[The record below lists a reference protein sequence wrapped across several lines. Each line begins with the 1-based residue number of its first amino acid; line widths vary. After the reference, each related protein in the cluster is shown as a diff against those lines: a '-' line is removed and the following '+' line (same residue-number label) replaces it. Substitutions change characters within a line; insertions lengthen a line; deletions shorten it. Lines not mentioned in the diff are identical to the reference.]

1 MKGYAV
7 LLSSLFLVISLASCE
22 VFSRPLYTATRD
34 ISGQLGSLST
44 QALAENID
52 RLATDPKK
60 TADLLGELAR
70 RDQAEISGLSSGD
83 KEKILGAGVS
93 AVLPTSQLGKAVDAL
108 TSDGADSKT
117 VDAVMKSLCAGAEPM
132 DTTAI
137 ETILSDTETLSNADA
152 STLALATA
160 SLIVSTL
167 QKESGDGSV
176 EAKMEEFKKAIGSGG
191 YTEGNF
197 KASLEKAGFNA
208 ASVSS
213 LTVAMNTAQVLT
225 GNAGAGKP
233 DRREDVEKLSFGD
246 YNLGD
251 LLDKMTEGK

>member
-1 MKGYAV
+1 MKRQPV
-7 LLSSLFLVISLASCE
+7 LLYLLFPVISLASCE

-70 RDQAEISGLSSGD
+70 RDQDEISALSAGD

-108 TSDGADSKT
+108 TSDGDFEK
-117 VDAVMKSLCAGAEPM
+117 VLDSLCSASPDV
-132 DTTAI
+132 DTRAL
-137 ETILSDTETLSNADA
+137 ETILKDPETLSNADA

-160 SLIVSTL
+160 SLIVSAIK
-167 QKESGDGSV
+167 KESGTGSV
-176 EAKMEEFKKAIGSGG
+176 KDKLEQFKEKMSAAGEGANEDAFKK
-191 YTEGNF
+191 TLKE
-197 KASLEKAGFNA
+197 AGFGEEA
-208 ASVSS
+208 AGS
-213 LTVAMNTAQVLT
+213 LAVAMGTAQVLT
-225 GNAGAGKP
+225 GKAGQDKP
-233 DRREDVEKLSFGD
+233 DRKEDVEKLSFGGH
-246 YNLGD
+246 NLGD
-251 LLDKMTEGK
+251 LLDKMTEKN